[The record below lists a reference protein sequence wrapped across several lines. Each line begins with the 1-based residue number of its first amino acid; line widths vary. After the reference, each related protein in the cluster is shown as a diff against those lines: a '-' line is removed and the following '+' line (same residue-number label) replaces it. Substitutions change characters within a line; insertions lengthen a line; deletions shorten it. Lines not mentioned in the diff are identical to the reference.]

1 MENHPASEVEQDIQR
16 AIINAEL
23 QLNGV
28 GVGTR
33 EQRNAVA
40 RAQMARNKTNM
51 DAICRQARDVLQA
64 RPPRPMLAFCIKQ
77 SLRFPGLL
85 EQIGTV

>member
-1 MENHPASEVEQDIQR
+1 MESNSASEVEQYIQR

-23 QLNGV
+23 KLNGV

-33 EQRNAVA
+33 EQRNVIA
-40 RAQMARNKTNM
+40 RAQMARIKVES
-51 DAICRQARDVLQA
+51 DEVCRQARDALQA
-64 RPPRPMLAFCIKQ
+64 RPPRPMLAFCIQQ

-85 EQIGTV
+85 EQIGTA